1 MEMKVV
7 VGIILGLIALGILI
21 YFIGVSSGI
30 FDNIM
35 SWLNG
40 LIG

>member
-21 YFIGVSSGI
+21 YIIGFSSGV

-35 SWLNG
+35 GWLSG
-40 LIG
+40 LME